1 MQEKGTPCEFK
12 TIDHPHHVNKTFE
25 LGSEAASTKRDKA
38 AVL

>member
-12 TIDHPHHVNKTFE
+12 TIDHPHHVNKTFK
-25 LGSEAASTKRDKA
+25 LGSASTKRDKA